1 MRMNGWMMA
10 GCLAWSG
17 LAGTAVRAEGAD
29 EPVPVPR
36 EKARVVV
43 AGKVWG
49 QEPASPEERQERDAE
64 RKRRFEIMV
73 LMQAYK
79 IMPEAERGAL
89 KAELL
94 KRIEAD
100 LQQSLAEQKRKLA
113 VAEVELD
120 QLRKDI
126 AQREKNA
133 AGLAEKELDRL
144 LRLPPPY
151 QRRREGVRNRQNPEE
166 QPGRIERPDGPAG
179 PSGPVEAP
187 LPEE

>member
-1 MRMNGWMMA
+1 MRMNGWVMA
-10 GCLAWSG
+10 GCLMWSG

-29 EPVPVPR
+29 EPVPVLR
-36 EKARVVV
+36 EKPRMVV

-49 QEPASPEERQERDAE
+49 QEVSPEERQERDAE

-100 LQQSLAEQKRKLA
+100 LQQSLAEQKHKLA
-113 VAEVELD
+113 AAEVELD

-166 QPGRIERPDGPAG
+166 QSERLEGPAG
-179 PSGPVEAP
+179 PAEAP
-187 LPEE
+187 PPEE